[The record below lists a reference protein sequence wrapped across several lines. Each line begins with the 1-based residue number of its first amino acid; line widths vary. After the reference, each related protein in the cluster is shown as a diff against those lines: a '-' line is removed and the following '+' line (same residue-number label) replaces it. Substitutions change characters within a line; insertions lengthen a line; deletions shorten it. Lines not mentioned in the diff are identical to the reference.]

1 MEKNIILVGL
11 MGAGKSSIGIELS
24 KYLGFEFYDTDMMIE
39 LEQNI
44 KISQIF
50 STYGEEY
57 FRNLETVMISKVSSF
72 SRSVI
77 STGGGS
83 IQNVDNL
90 AKLKQNGVVFY
101 LKACPEILFERVKD
115 DNNRPLLQA
124 SKPLEVLKELL
135 IKREKNYMLADVVI
149 ETDNK
154 TLIDIVEKIVK
165 EYNARA

>member
-1 MEKNIILVGL
+1 

-101 LKACPEILFERVKD
+101 LKANPETLFERVKD
-115 DNNRPLLQA
+115 DANRPLLQTEN
-124 SKPLEVLKELL
+124 PLAILKELL
-135 IKREKNYMLADVVI
+135 LKREKNYMLADVII

-154 TLIDIVEKIVK
+154 DKIDIAKEIVK

>member
-90 AKLKQNGVVFY
+90 VKLKQNGVVFY

-115 DNNRPLLQA
+115 DNNRPLLQT